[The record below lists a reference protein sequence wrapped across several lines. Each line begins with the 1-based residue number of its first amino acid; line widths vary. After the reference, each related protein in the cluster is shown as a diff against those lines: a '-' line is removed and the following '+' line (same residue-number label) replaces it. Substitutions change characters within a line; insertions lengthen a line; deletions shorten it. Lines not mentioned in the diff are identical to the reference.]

1 MAELRKTVLVVDDE
15 ETAREQLVSALRRD
29 YRVLRA
35 ASGEAAVQLLEGE
48 DVNVMLLDMTLPGIG
63 GFDVLNITKENYPFI
78 EVVAVVSDVQE
89 LTIATDAIRPLVA
102 SACERQS
109 LNRSVQRLNAEVAE
123 GDKEFIAGPSKA
135 TREVLD
141 LVRKVARLPATV
153 LILGESGTG

>member
-89 LTIATDAIRPLVA
+89 SHLVA
-102 SACERQS
+102 AAKRHS
-109 LNRSVQRLNAEVAE
+109 L
-123 GDKEFIAGPSKA
+123 
-135 TREVLD
+135 
-141 LVRKVARLPATV
+141 
-153 LILGESGTG
+153 